1 MGMKG
6 VSPLVSSLILV
17 LIVLG
22 VGSALV
28 AYASSAL
35 LSMKQRFF
43 AESSGEVYVQTH
55 DLTLLATYI
64 NSSTLYILLA
74 TGGTPAVLQSV
85 YINGSDYTSRCV
97 VLVNGVVKSIGT
109 GLYVPSESFV
119 SLVCPISSGAS
130 IAYVRVVY
138 DGGWVV
144 GYAKRIG

>member
-1 MGMKG
+1 MKG

-22 VGSALV
+22 IGSALV

-35 LSMKQRFF
+35 LSMKQRFY
-43 AESSGEVYVQTH
+43 AMSSGELYVQSH

-85 YINGSDYTSRCV
+85 YVNGSDYTSKCV
-97 VLVNGVVKSIGT
+97 VMVNGVVKSIGS
-109 GLYVPSESFV
+109 GLYVPSASFV
-119 SLVCPISSGAS
+119 SMICPIASGSS
-130 IAYVRVVY
+130 IAFVRVVY